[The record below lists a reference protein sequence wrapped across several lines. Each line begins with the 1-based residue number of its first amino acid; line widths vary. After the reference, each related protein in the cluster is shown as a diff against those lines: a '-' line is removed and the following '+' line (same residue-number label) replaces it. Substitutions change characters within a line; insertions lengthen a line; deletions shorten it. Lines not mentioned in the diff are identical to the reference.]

1 MDKRNAPA
9 SLALG
14 IDIGGSHITA
24 GVVDVAQKKVIETS
38 VVRQLVNRHAPAA
51 EILGIWADTINGRLQ
66 HCQHQATTIG
76 FAMPGPF
83 DYTNGIC
90 LIKGFD
96 KYEALY
102 GMNIRNELSA
112 RTGVPAERIRFRND
126 ADAFL
131 EGELYGGAGQGY
143 SKALGLTLGTGLGS
157 CLYVDGEITNAGLNV
172 LPFKDGMAEEYL
184 STRWFIN
191 AFQQHAGKA
200 VSGVKELADL
210 YYDNDMARL
219 VFDEFSVNFGA
230 LLSHCLRTFKV
241 EVIIIGGNISKAYPL
256 FIEQVQ
262 KHLPAHTNGPVIK
275 QAMLGEQGAMLGA
288 AIHYK
293 NNVVTAVFES
303 SKSLN

>member
-9 SLALG
+9 LLALG

-24 GVVDVAQKKVIETS
+24 GVVDVAEKMVIETS
-38 VVRQLVNRHAPAA
+38 VVRQLVDRHAPAGD
-51 EILGIWADTINGRLQ
+51 ILGIWADTINGRLQ
-66 HCQHQATTIG
+66 HGQQQTTTIG

-83 DYTNGIC
+83 DYTNGVC

-112 RTGVPAERIRFRND
+112 RTGVPAEHISFRND

-143 SKALGLTLGTGLGS
+143 TKALGITLGTGLGS

-172 LPFKDGMAEEYL
+172 LPFKGGMAEEYL

-191 AFQQHAGKA
+191 AFQKQAGRL
-200 VSGVKELADL
+200 VSGVKELADM
-210 YYDNDMARL
+210 YSDNDIARL
-219 VFDEFSVNFGA
+219 VFDEFSVNFGEV
-230 LLSHCLRTFKV
+230 LQHCLRTFDV
-241 EVIIIGGNISKAYPL
+241 EAIIIGGNISKAYPL
-256 FIEQVQ
+256 FMPHVQ
-262 KHLPAHTNGPVIK
+262 KHVDTHINGPVIK
-275 QAMLGEQGAMLGA
+275 QAILGERAAILGA
-288 AIHYK
+288 AVHYK
-293 NNVVTAVFES
+293 TSTVPRF
-303 SKSLN
+303 